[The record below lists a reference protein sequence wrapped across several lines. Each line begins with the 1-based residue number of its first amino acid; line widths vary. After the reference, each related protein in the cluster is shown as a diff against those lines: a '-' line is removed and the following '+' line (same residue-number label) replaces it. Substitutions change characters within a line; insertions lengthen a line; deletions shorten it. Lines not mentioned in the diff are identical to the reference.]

1 MSIKVRV
8 MRTAGVLTG
17 LEAKSKR
24 ITKLVGG
31 YKTKCHEN
39 AQLLTEIEPDQ
50 SQEPEQRHGTHSSS
64 TQSSPLYP
72 SPA

>member
-1 MSIKVRV
+1 MDDERLTSTQCIILGGMEMSIKVRV

-17 LEAKSKR
+17 LEAKRKR

-50 SQEPEQRHGTHSSS
+50 S
-64 TQSSPLYP
+64 
-72 SPA
+72 